1 LFGAVLAAK
10 DLGLLC
16 KSAWQALREMFQ
28 EVASDPSALVVANN
42 SVRIEVVALT
52 GFGC

>member
-1 LFGAVLAAK
+1 VETFIRR

-28 EVASDPSALVVANN
+28 EVASDLSAVPGVVICVQ
-42 SVRIEVVALT
+42 SYGVRLNLHP
-52 GFGC
+52 